1 MRTNVLYRNGRQ
13 GKRHIAAPIHGLANQ
28 RQKAI
33 FRALHPPKIHS
44 VMTSSRSSILI
55 YLSATVLGMMILA
68 SCKTQVVEGPL
79 TPVNLQCEY
88 MIHPL
93 GVDTD
98 APRFRWKVNG
108 EQGRYRVVV
117 DEDSTKVDQGMGS
130 AWDSGQVEGSDN
142 LAIYS
147 GAKLKPFTR
156 YFWLVQVWID
166 GKGYSSLVQSFET
179 GIKDDSNWKGNWI
192 TDTNDVNVKPA
203 GYFRKPITVARPIRA
218 ARAYVAA
225 AGLFEL
231 SINGK
236 KIGDHVM
243 DPMYTRFDKTIL
255 YVTHDV
261 TSALK
266 EGDNVVGMLLG
277 NGWYNH
283 QSTAVWDFHKAHW
296 RGRPR
301 FCVNIRI
308 EYEDNIT
315 ETIVTDSE
323 WKTSLSPVVF
333 NSIYTAEH
341 YDARREQPGWD
352 APGFN
357 DQEWKTVLVV
367 DKPAARIKSQVL
379 HPIRH
384 VARISAHD
392 FKKVN
397 DRKYIFDLGKNI
409 AGVSELSVT
418 GTAGTTIRLKHGEQL
433 DSLGDVDQSNIDVHY
448 RPTDDS
454 DPFQT
459 DIFILKGEGTEVFS
473 PHFNYKGFQYVEVT
487 SDQPLELTKGSLTGL
502 EMHSDVPVA
511 GHIQSSSDLIN
522 KIWAAT
528 NNSYLSNLFG
538 YPTDCPQREK
548 NGWTGDAH
556 IASETGLYNFDG
568 ITIYEKWLADH
579 RDEQR
584 DNGVLPSIIPTAGW
598 GYEWG
603 NGPDWTS
610 TIAIIPWNLYLFYG
624 DTRPLQEN
632 YENLKR
638 YVDHITEISPKGT
651 TDWGLGDWVP
661 VKSVTPKEL
670 TSSLYYYADT
680 RILSKAAA
688 ILNKPDDAKHYEA
701 LATTIA
707 AAINNKFL
715 NKAEGIYGKGLQ
727 TELSAPLFWGIVPDD
742 VKEKVINNLVKRIHS
757 DGDHI
762 DVGLLGTKVLLNALS
777 ENGQSEL
784 AYTLASQETYPSWGY
799 WIKNG
804 ATSLFENWPIDAKSD
819 ISRNHIM
826 FGEIGA
832 WLFKSPGGIRPD
844 ASAPGFKHVLLEPH
858 FVHALQSF
866 EARHTGPYGEIIS
879 SWSRSGD
886 RIHYTATV
894 PSNSNA
900 TLRILA
906 ETIDVTS
913 KTNVEVVS
921 EGPQKVV
928 KLPAGTHTFE
938 IVQ

>member
-1 MRTNVLYRNGRQ
+1 MTQFTANVLSRLTFAMLGILLAISCKN
-13 GKRHIAAPIHGLANQ
+13 KIEESPTAPIG
-28 RQKAI
+28 
-33 FRALHPPKIHS
+33 
-44 VMTSSRSSILI
+44 
-55 YLSATVLGMMILA
+55 
-68 SCKTQVVEGPL
+68 
-79 TPVNLQCEY
+79 LQCEY
-88 MIHPL
+88 MENPV
-93 GVDTD
+93 GVDSET
-98 APRFRWKVNG
+98 PRFRWRSNVVQD
-108 EQGRYRVVV
+108 EYRIVV
-117 DEDSTKVDQGMGS
+117 DEDSVQVSNGKGTI
-130 AWDSGQVEGSDN
+130 WDSGQLKGSDN
-142 LAIYS
+142 LAVYAGS
-147 GAKLKPFTR
+147 RLKPYTR
-156 YFWLVQVWID
+156 YFWTVQVWSD
-166 GKGYSSLVQSFET
+166 GETRTSAVASFET
-179 GIKDDSNWKGNWI
+179 GLKEESNWKGNWI
-192 TDTNDVNVKPA
+192 TDSKDVNLKPA
-203 GYFRKPITVARPIRA
+203 GYFRKSFDATKSIRS

-231 SINGK
+231 SINGE

-255 YVTHDV
+255 YVTHDI
-261 TSALK
+261 TRSMK
-266 EGDNVVGMLLG
+266 QGQNVVGMLLG

-301 FCVNIRI
+301 FCINIRV
-308 EYEDNIT
+308 EYDDNT
-315 ETIVTDSE
+315 VETIVSDTS
-323 WKTSLSPVVF
+323 WKTSLSPVIF

-341 YDARREQPGWD
+341 YDARLEQGGWN
-352 APGFN
+352 APGFDDN
-357 DQEWKTVLVV
+357 KWASSIEVV
-367 DKPAARIKSQVL
+367 NPAARIKSQVL

-384 VARISAHD
+384 VTRIAAHG
-392 FKKVN
+392 FKKID

-409 AGVSELSVT
+409 AGVSELTVK
-418 GTAGTTIRLKHGEQL
+418 GNAGTTIRLKHGEQL
-433 DSLGDVDQSNIDVHY
+433 DSIGNVDQSNIDVHY

-459 DIFILKGEGTEVFS
+459 DIFILKGGDTETFL
-473 PHFNYKGFQYVEVT
+473 PRFNYKGFQYVEVT
-487 SDQPLELTKGSLTGL
+487 SDQPIELTQSSLSGL
-502 EMHSDVPVA
+502 EMHSDVPIA

-522 KIWAAT
+522 KIWSAT

-556 IASETGLYNFDG
+556 IASETGLYNFDA

-579 RDEQR
+579 RDEQQ

-624 DTRPLQEN
+624 DVRPLQEN

-680 RILSKAAA
+680 RILSKAAS
-688 ILNKPDDAKHYEA
+688 ILNKPEDAKHYEA
-701 LATTIA
+701 LAATIA
-707 AAINNKFL
+707 DAINAKFL
-715 NKAEGIYGKGLQ
+715 NKTEGIYGKGLQ

-742 VKEKVINNLVKRIHS
+742 VKEKVVNNLVKRIHS

-762 DVGLLGTKVLLNALS
+762 DVGLLGTKVILNALS
-777 ENGQSEL
+777 ENGQAEL
-784 AYTLASQETYPSWGY
+784 AYTLASQETFPSWGY
-799 WIKNG
+799 WIRNG

-832 WLFKSPGGIRPD
+832 WLYKSPGGIKPD
-844 ASAPGFKHVLLEPH
+844 AAAPGFKHVLLEPH
-858 FVHALQSF
+858 FMHALQSF
-866 EARHTGPYGEIIS
+866 EARHTGPYGEIVS

-886 RIHYTATV
+886 QIHYTATV
-894 PSNSNA
+894 PANSNA
-900 TLRILA
+900 TLRVLA
-906 ETIDVTS
+906 ETIDITS
-913 KTNVEVVS
+913 KTNVEVTT